1 LVILNAGIFS
11 LKAFNF
17 ERFTIAAPLNKI
29 SYIKLLFTFCLVCVF
44 GPMAKSQ
51 VRNLQIDY
59 YGEKVSLP
67 VSIDMEI
74 SFGAG
79 NDAKSVK
86 RFYEAISKSK
96 HCILVDSLLSY
107 RRQNGLDDWFYYQLI
122 RRTAQQLAPKADNY
136 YRYTLY
142 KWFLLVQSGYD
153 ATLSTFYDQL
163 LFHVYSTEE
172 VFGIPYYTRNSRQY
186 VCLNIHDYAQAAL
199 EAETTEAIDIAVPGA
214 TKPFSYKVTRMPE
227 FYEVDY
233 TEKSLQF
240 EYRSRNYQ
248 FAIKLNPQIR
258 QAFANYPGLDFG
270 EYFNTPM
277 SNRTYQSLVPLLRK
291 NVARMSERKGV
302 DYLMHFTRYA
312 FLYEKDESTFGKEK
326 RMVPEETLMYDKSD
340 CEDRAALFFFLVKEI
355 YNLPMLALMYPTHIN
370 IAVQFSKRHNGEFVL
385 YEGKKFTICEPTPQ
399 SSDLPIGKQAEHLR
413 NVPPKVVYAYIPN
426 DSLAK

>member
-1 LVILNAGIFS
+1 
-11 LKAFNF
+11 
-17 ERFTIAAPLNKI
+17 
-29 SYIKLLFTFCLVCVF
+29 
-44 GPMAKSQ
+44 MAQGQ

-59 YGEKVSLP
+59 YGEQVSLP

-74 SFGAG
+74 PFGSN

-86 RFYEAISKSK
+86 HFYTAISASQYS
-96 HCILVDSLLSY
+96 ILVDSLLSY

-122 RRTAQQLAPKADNY
+122 RRTAQQIAPKAENY

-163 LFHVYSTEE
+163 LFHVYSTED
-172 VFGIPYYTRNSRQY
+172 VFGIPYYTRNGRQY
-186 VCLNIHDYAQAAL
+186 VCLNIHDYAQAAR
-199 EAETTEAIDIAVPGA
+199 EAETMEAIDIAVPGA
-214 TKPFSYKVTRMPE
+214 TKSFSYKVTRLPE
-227 FYEVDY
+227 FHAVDY

-240 EYRSRNYQ
+240 EYRRKYYK

-277 SNRTYQSLVPLLRK
+277 SNQTYQSLVPLLRK

-355 YNLPMLALMYPTHIN
+355 YNLPMVALMYPTHIN
-370 IAVQFSKRHNGEFVL
+370 IAVHFSKRQKGEFVL

-399 SSDLPIGKQAEHLR
+399 PTDLPIGKQPQHLR
-413 NVPPKVVYAYIPN
+413 NVPYKVVYAYLP
-426 DSLAK
+426 DASPAQ